1 MGIALGASKAFLAA
15 KVLKMFS
22 LIRVL
27 RLGRLHFILKR
38 WVQVGDHSFKRRAK
52 NGNKIYRSANFP
64 CLMFM
69 INSVIHQKLTDKEL
83 NQTSTCTGC
92 NLTKTRPFRMLE
104 IICIHISDIRTESI
118 GYQDI
123 TTALLL
129 FHDRA
134 LECLYTV
141 LRGVLEGLS

>member
-1 MGIALGASKAFLAA
+1 
-15 KVLKMFS
+15 
-22 LIRVL
+22 
-27 RLGRLHFILKR
+27 
-38 WVQVGDHSFKRRAK
+38 
-52 NGNKIYRSANFP
+52 
-64 CLMFM
+64 
-69 INSVIHQKLTDKEL
+69 
-83 NQTSTCTGC
+83 
-92 NLTKTRPFRMLE
+92 MLE

-141 LRGVLEGLS
+141 LRGVLEGLSWEILARLAKYSGLVVDWSVHMGYI